1 MTDAAQLP
9 HAQHVAQRGAVVRGA
24 ARGGF
29 RKRQCRAVDGEHRV
43 HAESVGGHRVVRDA
57 ADDGDDG
64 DAPLCAAGDAA
75 DDLAAQALA
84 ARAAP
89 RPVMTRS
96 ARSSRRSNPAR
107 SSSVSMPGRRVPPS
121 SAMHPKPK
129 PPRRPR
135 RAHPRGRAP
144 FRHRRPRAGC
154 AAPGR
159 AGRTVSAAAPFCGPN
174 TAAAPSGAAEGIVH
188 VAHGGDFHPGE
199 QLPRAGEVN
208 AADLRECPARRDER
222 LTRGIFKA
230 HAERGG
236 RSRCRHRFVQLPPR
250 PR

>member
-84 ARAAP
+84 VEPPLAGDDEVGALEQAVKP
-89 RPVMTRS
+89 REIEQRLD
-96 ARSSRRSNPAR
+96 A
-107 SSSVSMPGRRVPPS
+107 GRRVPPS

-129 PPRRPR
+129 PPAVPAPGHIREVAPRFGIDDLAQAVQPPVEQADGSPRPR
-135 RAHPRGRAP
+135 
-144 FRHRRPRAGC
+144 
-154 AAPGR
+154 
-159 AGRTVSAAAPFCGPN
+159 PFCGPN
-174 TAAAPSGAAEGIVH
+174 TAAAPSGPQRGLSTSHMAVIFTPASSS
-188 VAHGGDFHPGE
+188 
-199 QLPRAGEVN
+199 RAPE
-208 AADLRECPARRDER
+208 RSMRR
-222 LTRGIFKA
+222 ICA
-230 HAERGG
+230 
-236 RSRCRHRFVQLPPR
+236 SVPP
-250 PR
+250 